1 MSAADELDRDLLR
14 DVFAGGRGL
23 PSAAFV
29 DERWFAAEVES
40 LVAPHWMCI
49 AIADDVAEPG
59 DLHPVTLA
67 GMPLLVTR
75 GRDGDVRVFHN
86 VCSHRG
92 TQLVDAP
99 QCGASRITC
108 PYHQWM
114 FGLDGTLEHT
124 PHAGGFRV
132 HTAPEI
138 DKNAHGLRQV
148 RSAVWNGFVFID
160 LSGTAIPFDDHIRP
174 TAERLAPVDFS
185 LIRHDRALDTDYVL
199 QSNWKIIVENFVESY
214 HVPQVHPD
222 LQKFNPMSAHFQI
235 VGGPHYTGQGGT
247 AYGAADNPEPMP
259 GEDLPKMQGLVDQPW
274 SYESL
279 YAFPNFVIAPIE
291 NMLFVL
297 LAYPQSAGV
306 TTERLLFFFY
316 GDESMTEAHAPGR
329 AHVADAIVQVNS
341 EDIRIVEAC
350 QRGRRSPAFV
360 GGVFLP
366 QQELT
371 SLVTQQTVAGRM
383 LEHLGETV
391 DWSTL
396 PFVDVYHDLA
406 GTPD

>member
-1 MSAADELDRDLLR
+1 VSVTDSLDRELLR
-14 DVFAGGRGL
+14 DVFAGRRGL

-40 LVAPHWMCI
+40 LVVPHWMCV
-49 AIADDVAEPG
+49 ALADDVAEPG
-59 DLHPVTLA
+59 DLHPFTLA
-67 GMPLLVTR
+67 GMPLLAAR
-75 GRDGDVRVFHN
+75 GRDHEVRVFHN

-92 TQLVDAP
+92 SMLVDAP
-99 QCGASRITC
+99 QCGVSRITC

-114 FGLDGTLEHT
+114 FGLDGALEHT

-138 DKNAHGLRQV
+138 DKDVHGLRQV
-148 RSAVWNGFVFID
+148 RSAVWNGFVFVD
-160 LSGTAIPFDDHIRP
+160 LSGTAVPFDEHIRP
-174 TAERLAPVDFS
+174 TADRLSPVDFS
-185 LIRHDRALDTDYVL
+185 LLRHDRALDRDYVL
-199 QSNWKIIVENFVESY
+199 QSNWKTIVENFVESY

-247 AYGAADNPEPMP
+247 AYGASDNPEPMP
-259 GEDLPKMQGLVDQPW
+259 GEDLPKMQGLVEQTW

-279 YAFPNFVIAPIE
+279 YSFPNFVIAPVE
-291 NMLFVL
+291 NMLFVI
-297 LAYPQSAGV
+297 LAFPQSAGV

-316 GDESMTEAHAPGR
+316 GDESMAKEHTAGR
-329 AHVADAIVQVNS
+329 AHVADAIVQVNA

-366 QQELT
+366 RQELT
-371 SLVTQQTVAGRM
+371 SLVTQQTIAGRM
-383 LEHLGETV
+383 LEHIGDTV

-396 PFVDVYHDLA
+396 PFVDVFHELA
-406 GTPD
+406 DTAD